1 MGVDL
6 RGRLIDEGL
15 ITLKNNRIRRAGL
28 GMAGFTAVTA
38 VGFMTTVVGAPASAD
53 VIQCPQGVAPQVS
66 SSTLS
71 VGQTYTLT
79 VPACSGATTAW
90 FSVFS
95 KTTNKWLDPQNVSMT
110 LSQSGGTAVFTASW
124 TPTQTGG
131 NEIHVIEQS
140 DVNTYISNPNTVTV
154 DAAPATSTG
163 SADSIPVIGGL
174 LKSLGL

>member
-1 MGVDL
+1 M
-6 RGRLIDEGL
+6 DEGL
-15 ITLKNNRIRRAGL
+15 VTLKNNRIRRVGL
-28 GMAGFTAVTA
+28 GMAGFTAVAA
-38 VGFMTTVVGAPASAD
+38 VCFMTAVVGAPASAD

-66 SSTLS
+66 SSKLS

-124 TPTQTGG
+124 TPSQTGG

-154 DAAPATSTG
+154 NAAPATSTG